1 MDNQDLSWDDVRLFL
16 AVAESGSV
24 SAGARQLQLGQPTVS
39 RRLVELE
46 ARVGSSLFER
56 GRSGTTLTQAG
67 ERMLPAA
74 RQMARWAGEVSR
86 AAAATD
92 EAPSGV
98 VRITAPP
105 FMCATLLTRC
115 AATLAK
121 RHPQLRLE
129 VLAGIR
135 MLDLQRGDAD
145 LAVRSN
151 PERAG
156 DTSTV
161 ISVAHIEHGQHVYV
175 SRALAKRLGKHA
187 QLSDVPWIAWA
198 DPLSDLAPNPQLRR
212 FIPNFRPVFT
222 TDDFIVMVEAAEQG
236 VGAVVLADAIAR
248 LIANTRLVPLSFDLG
263 IYSKG
268 ETHLLATRSALGIP
282 RVRAVADVVTEVLT
296 AAAG

>member
-1 MDNQDLSWDDVRLFL
+1 LSWDDVRLFL
-16 AVAESGSV
+16 AVAETGSV
-24 SAGARQLQLGQPTVS
+24 SAASRQLQLGQPTVS
-39 RRLVELE
+39 RRLAELE
-46 ARVGSSLFER
+46 ARIGSSLFER
-56 GRSGTTLTQAG
+56 GRSGTTLTQTG
-67 ERMLPAA
+67 EQMLPGA
-74 RQMARWAGEVSR
+74 RQMARWAGEVNR
-86 AAAATD
+86 AAAAAD
-92 EAPSGV
+92 EALSGV

-105 FMCATLLTRC
+105 FLCATLITRC
-115 AATLAK
+115 AAELAK

-151 PERAG
+151 PEPGG

-161 ISVAHIEHGQHVYV
+161 ISVSHIEHGQHVYV
-175 SRALAKRLGKHA
+175 SRSLAKRLGKDP

-198 DPLSDLAPNPQLRR
+198 NPLSDLAPNPQLRR

-222 TDDFIVMVEAAEQG
+222 TDDFIVMVAAAEQG

-248 LIANTRLVPLSFDLG
+248 LIAHTRLVALNFDLG
-263 IYSKG
+263 VYSKG

-282 RVRAVADVVTEVLT
+282 RVRAVADVVTAVLNQ
-296 AAAG
+296 AASS